1 MRARTDRDYTAGK
14 AIIEAA
20 AMPPPVIRVN
30 PQEAHTLIQQ
40 TPGAVL
46 LDVRSRVEFDY
57 VGHPPGAVH
66 VAWKEFPDWSVNP
79 AFAAQVSAVL
89 REHGIADPQATP
101 VFAICRSGG
110 RSMSAAEELA
120 RHGFQTLYN
129 VEEGFEGDQD
139 GAGHR
144 NTVNGWRV
152 RGLPWEQT

>member
-1 MRARTDRDYTAGK
+1 MSSPVDRVDPEQAHALMRR
-14 AIIEAA
+14 
-20 AMPPPVIRVN
+20 
-30 PQEAHTLIQQ
+30 

-57 VGHPPGAVH
+57 VGHPPGALH

-79 AFAAQVSAVL
+79 AFAEQVTAAL
-89 REHGIADPQATP
+89 KERGIADPRATP

-110 RSMSAAEELA
+110 RSMAAAEELA
-120 RHGFQTLYN
+120 RHGYKTLYN
-129 VEEGFEGDQD
+129 VEEGFEGDPD
-139 GAGHR
+139 SAGHR